1 MKKKTS
7 MLLTIVFGS
16 LVIFS
21 GCIKGHDYSPGAS
34 NVVVGYLYTTIN
46 GEGLNKVVRFS
57 RHPDG
62 ALSDEKSYST
72 NSNGGASVAA
82 GGDAHGDFDAQ
93 GGVQIIGDYLL
104 NVNAGG
110 NTISVFALNKKTG
123 DLAFKTNV
131 NSGGTRPVSIG
142 YTKKNGSN
150 VEYWVVVGNQWN
162 NPNVQKDGAQIE
174 RYPNNAFYLQDLTQ
188 PDASDNERTIQLFTF
203 NTQTG
208 TLTSIRQ
215 LDKYIRENGGPTT
228 VRFSNDGTK
237 LAVATWGIAHFNTE
251 HTSLKEQHPSR
262 VYLYDFADGN
272 TSNKRFFEEKGI
284 AGSIGF
290 NWKKT
295 GNSIL
300 YVSNFNLTPSK
311 NDNSVTV
318 LNDDGAKVKKIEN
331 FSATSK
337 SGINESCWT
346 ELNATG
352 DKLYVTS
359 FQTNLVS
366 TFNVN
371 GSGLTFAGSEARDDL
386 APHGDSK
393 ELWISPD
400 NKYLYNT
407 GALQSY
413 SINLFNVT
421 GNSLRYRSQSI
432 LKTTAAGKGI
442 VGSYNFL
449 GLTGFDVDYGDYKN
463 QDHN

>member
-1 MKKKTS
+1 
-7 MLLTIVFGS
+7 
-16 LVIFS
+16 
-21 GCIKGHDYSPGAS
+21 
-34 NVVVGYLYTTIN
+34 
-46 GEGLNKVVRFS
+46 
-57 RHPDG
+57 
-62 ALSDEKSYST
+62 
-72 NSNGGASVAA
+72 
-82 GGDAHGDFDAQ
+82 
-93 GGVQIIGDYLL
+93 
-104 NVNAGG
+104 
-110 NTISVFALNKKTG
+110 
-123 DLAFKTNV
+123 
-131 NSGGTRPVSIG
+131 
-142 YTKKNGSN
+142 
-150 VEYWVVVGNQWN
+150 
-162 NPNVQKDGAQIE
+162 
-174 RYPNNAFYLQDLTQ
+174 
-188 PDASDNERTIQLFTF
+188 
-203 NTQTG
+203 
-208 TLTSIRQ
+208 
-215 LDKYIRENGGPTT
+215 LDKYVRENGGPTT

-272 TSNKRFFEEKGI
+272 TSSKRYFEEKGI

-311 NDNSVTV
+311 KDNSVTV
-318 LNDDGAKVKKIEN
+318 LNDNGAKVKKIEN

-371 GSGLTFAGSEARDDL
+371 GSGITFAGSEARHDL

-413 SINLFNVT
+413 SINLFDVT
-421 GNSLRYRSQSI
+421 GNSLRYKSQSI

-442 VGSYNFL
+442 AGSYNFL